1 MSLIQP
7 DTSYNI
13 IENTISQNAIK
24 YVDSLDNSAVDKII
38 SIASTG
44 LSLKRDILTTAVET
58 IITPLDIT
66 DVNTGNIITMARLCY
81 LPIGLGALTIPT
93 DGTTCNFNDAIQL
106 QDYNNTPSPP
116 LTHSEVKIGSN
127 PSTLFGMNINTNTGT
142 PFTITGDTGL
152 TANITD
158 DISLTSVTKSITLT
172 AEDNISLVSSALGDI
187 NLDAPN
193 IDSFGYAMP
202 ICFEVRE
209 SGTINYGGGQ
219 TLTNAFITN
228 VNIPPQFIVD
238 SPVSGYTSNIWRIG
252 FTIQTWNAGGQNNS
266 TDKALAY
273 YIDFNDQS
281 STIYTPFLFDAN
293 TPYCKHNNNSTWTG
307 SGSLSEFQSHTWTDY
322 IDFSG
327 LATTGS
333 GNLPLKLNLFIATD
347 NPKDFTF
354 KFVCSL
360 TRTNLLP

>member
-1 MSLIQP
+1 MTTIKRQTNEI
-7 DTSYNI
+7 TSFL
-13 IENTISQNAIK
+13 
-24 YVDSLDNSAVDKII
+24 SLDGDKSI
-38 SIASTG
+38 SISETG
-44 LSLKRDILTTAVET
+44 ISFKRDLLTVPIET

-66 DVNTGNIITMARLCY
+66 DVVTGNSITMDRLTY

-93 DGTTCNFNDAIQL
+93 NPTNPTTCNFNDAIQL

-116 LTHSEVKIGSN
+116 PTHSEVKIGSN

-142 PFTITGDTGL
+142 PFTITGDTSL

-158 DISLTSVTKSITLT
+158 DINLTSITKSITLT
-172 AEDNISLVSSALGDI
+172 AEDNLSLVSSALGNI

-193 IDSFGYAMP
+193 INSYSYAMP

-219 TLTNAFITN
+219 TLTNVFITN

-252 FTIQTWNAGGQNNS
+252 FTIQTWNAGGGQNNS

-273 YIDFNDQS
+273 YINFNDQNS
-281 STIYTPFLFDAN
+281 NFYTPFLITDT
-293 TPYCKHNNNSTWTG
+293 TPYCKHNNNSTWSGGG
-307 SGSLSEFQSHTWTDY
+307 SNFEFQSHTWTDY
-322 IDFSG
+322 IDFTG

-333 GNLPLKLNLFIATD
+333 GNLPLKLNLWLATD

-354 KFVCSL
+354 TFVCSL
-360 TRTNLLP
+360 TKTNLLP